1 MNRSIRSGFTLVEL
15 LVVIAILATLMGLL
29 LPAVQNAREAGR
41 RNSCMNNLNQMGKAA
56 IAFDAQR
63 QALPGWRNPFPN
75 PIAAATETVT
85 WPVVMLPNL
94 ERSDVYRLYEQA
106 SGDLDPGLI
115 VPYMSIFVCPTSP
128 PPDNARP
135 YSAYAGNSG
144 GFVAVLAA
152 GSTGVQKKADG
163 ALMDAVGGGG
173 GSTGYSAARLGL
185 DVISSGDG
193 TSNTLLFTEK
203 SGRDVVL
210 PSLKIN
216 PPPALTVATSA
227 TAPAPDVTAS
237 VSLLPVFGAFNNAL
251 PTGATINPQNDPV
264 SNDLSHLARPSSAHP
279 GGVVA
284 SFCDGRTVFIKD
296 TAQPIV
302 YAQLL
307 TSDSRW
313 NGSLYQTNSARLNVW
328 LRNQTNPMLP
338 YSLSEGDY

>member
-1 MNRSIRSGFTLVEL
+1 MNRLSRHGFTLVEL
-15 LVVIAILATLMGLL
+15 LVVISIIATLMGLL

-41 RNSCMNNLNQMGKAA
+41 RNSCMNNLNQMGKGA

-75 PIAAATETVT
+75 KAVANDAVT

-94 ERSDVYRLYEQA
+94 ERSDVYRLYERA
-106 SGDLDPGLI
+106 SGNGDPGLI
-115 VPYMSIFVCPTSP
+115 VPYMAILVCPTSP
-128 PPDNARP
+128 PPDNALP
-135 YSAYAGNSG
+135 YIAYAGNGG
-144 GFVAVLAA
+144 GFSVENKL
-152 GSTGVQKKADG
+152 QKKADG
-163 ALMDAVGGGG
+163 ALMDAVGGGAA
-173 GSTGYSAARLGL
+173 YSSARLSL

-210 PSLKIN
+210 PSVKMN
-216 PPPALTVATSA
+216 PPPALTSS
-227 TAPAPDVTAS
+227 DVSTEVKAW
-237 VSLLPVFGAFNNAL
+237 PVFGAFNNTL
-251 PTGATINPQNDPV
+251 PSGATINPQNDP
-264 SNDLSHLARPSSAHP
+264 SATDLSHSARPSSAHP

-296 TAQPIV
+296 TVQPVV

-313 NGSLYQTNSARLNVW
+313 NGAMYETNSARLNIW
-328 LRNQTNPMLP
+328 LRNPSNPALP
-338 YSLSEGDY
+338 YSLSEGDF